1 MAKASNKTG
10 SLSATLWALFFT
22 VCLGLVVAHLVTA
35 VRSQEASEGSA
46 IESTFTQAPERR

>member
-1 MAKASNKTG
+1 MAEASSKTG

-22 VCLGLVVAHLVTA
+22 ACLGLVVAHLVTV

-46 IESTFTQAPERR
+46 IESTFTRAPERR